1 MQRPARPLRLRRMAR
16 RRCSRHEDSRSSG
29 GQPGTRATR
38 RATTPRFAAIMRY
51 LPDSKTSANRCFLG
65 AGSETAWGQRATK
78 GRQMEARRVDDLM
91 RRPPPRRDGST
102 WAAGVN
108 VGQPRVRNRCTR
120 IVSRSPRC
128 TRDVVWCPTPSA
140 NMLRTASFRR
150 GRDGAGFQRCRVVID
165 PGMNHEQVS
174 GWSASCSDGPV
185 NAGSQAATDR
195 PRSASSGRANWPNV
209 CSSRSADA
217 GSIPSA
223 LSAALDPSSGYST
236 NMRPGP
242 DRRRFGLIAVGNQDP
257 EP

>member
-78 GRQMEARRVDDLM
+78 GRQMEARRADDLM

-108 VGQPRVRNRCTR
+108 VGQPRLRNRCTR

-128 TRDVVWCPTPSA
+128 TRHAVWCPTPSA

-174 GWSASCSDGPV
+174 GWSASCSDGPCQCRV
-185 NAGSQAATDR
+185 SGRDGPAALGEQWAGELAERLLKPLGRRWQHTLGVVSRARSVERLLDQHEAGS
-195 PRSASSGRANWPNV
+195 
-209 CSSRSADA
+209 
-217 GSIPSA
+217 
-223 LSAALDPSSGYST
+223 
-236 NMRPGP
+236 
-242 DRRRFGLIAVGNQDP
+242 
-257 EP
+257 